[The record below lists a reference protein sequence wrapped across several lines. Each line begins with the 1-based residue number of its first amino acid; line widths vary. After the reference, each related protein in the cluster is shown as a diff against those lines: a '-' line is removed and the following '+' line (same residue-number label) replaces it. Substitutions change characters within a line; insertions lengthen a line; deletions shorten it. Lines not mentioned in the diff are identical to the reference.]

1 MGEGVI
7 LMADSIIEFIK
18 TFLMLSAELLA
29 LFIVVSFI
37 VSFIQQVVSEEK
49 IKRFLNRPNKAVNY
63 ILGTFFGAV
72 TPFCSCST
80 IPILAGLLNSKV
92 PFGPSMSFLIASPL
106 MNPVMIFMLWAL
118 LGWQIAFVY
127 FIVLSIFS
135 IIAGL
140 VFSKLNLAETYKG
153 VTVKGDGFFSN
164 NQGSKMKQ
172 ALNDAWAFLYPML
185 RYLFIGAFIYGFIP
199 ADFITKYASGDGI
212 FSVVIASIIG
222 VPMYIRPETMLPIAE
237 ALVSKG
243 MSMGTVI
250 ALVIGGAGASIPEV
264 VMLSKLF
271 KKKFLVA
278 FIATILLVA
287 TGTGLIIN
295 AIF

>member
-1 MGEGVI
+1 
-7 LMADSIIEFIK
+7 
-18 TFLMLSAELLA
+18 
-29 LFIVVSFI
+29 
-37 VSFIQQVVSEEK
+37 
-49 IKRFLNRPNKAVNY
+49 
-63 ILGTFFGAV
+63 
-72 TPFCSCST
+72 
-80 IPILAGLLNSKV
+80 
-92 PFGPSMSFLIASPL
+92 
-106 MNPVMIFMLWAL
+106 FMLWAL

-185 RYLFIGAFIYGFIP
+185 PYLFIGVFIVAFIYGFIP

-237 ALVSKG
+237 ALVS
-243 MSMGTVI
+243 
-250 ALVIGGAGASIPEV
+250 
-264 VMLSKLF
+264 
-271 KKKFLVA
+271 
-278 FIATILLVA
+278 
-287 TGTGLIIN
+287 
-295 AIF
+295 

>member
-1 MGEGVI
+1 
-7 LMADSIIEFIK
+7 MADSIMDFIK
-18 TFLMLSAELLA
+18 TFLMLSVELLA

-37 VSFIQQVVSEEK
+37 VSLIQQIVSEEK
-49 IKRFLNRPNKAVNY
+49 IKRFLNRPNKAINY
-63 ILGTFFGAV
+63 LLGTFFGAI

-118 LGWQIAFVY
+118 LGWKIALVY
-127 FIVLSIFS
+127 FVVLSIFS
-135 IIAGL
+135 ILAGII
-140 VFSKLNLAETYKG
+140 FSKLHFAETYKG

-164 NQGSKMKQ
+164 KQSSRIKQ

-185 RYLFIGAFIYGFIP
+185 PYLFIGVFFGAFIYGFIP
-199 ADFITKYASGDGI
+199 AEFITEYASGDGI
-212 FSVVIASIIG
+212 FSVMIACIIG

-237 ALVSKG
+237 ALISKG

-278 FIATILLVA
+278 FIAAILIVA
-287 TGTGLIIN
+287 ISTGLIIN
-295 AIF
+295 AMF

>member
-1 MGEGVI
+1 L
-7 LMADSIIEFIK
+7 LMELCMVFVV
-18 TFLMLSAELLA
+18 LSLVGL
-29 LFIVVSFI
+29 
-37 VSFIQQVVSEEK
+37 K
-49 IKRFLNRPNKAVNY
+49 I
-63 ILGTFFGAV
+63 
-72 TPFCSCST
+72 
-80 IPILAGLLNSKV
+80 
-92 PFGPSMSFLIASPL
+92 
-106 MNPVMIFMLWAL
+106 AL
-118 LGWQIAFVY
+118 LY
-127 FIVLSIFS
+127 FSVLCIFS
-135 IIAGL
+135 ILAGL
-140 VFSKLNLAETYKG
+140 VFSKLNLTETYKG

-172 ALNDAWAFLYPML
+172 ALNDAWAFRYRML
-185 RYLFIGAFIYGFIP
+185 PYLFIGGFIGACIYGFIP
-199 ADFITKYASGDGI
+199 AEFLTKHGSSDGS
-212 FSVVIASIIG
+212 FSVLIVA
-222 VPMYIRPETMLPIAE
+222 VMWVRMYIRPYTMVPIAE

-278 FIATILLVA
+278 FIATILIVA

>member
-1 MGEGVI
+1 
-7 LMADSIIEFIK
+7 
-18 TFLMLSAELLA
+18 
-29 LFIVVSFI
+29 
-37 VSFIQQVVSEEK
+37 
-49 IKRFLNRPNKAVNY
+49 
-63 ILGTFFGAV
+63 
-72 TPFCSCST
+72 
-80 IPILAGLLNSKV
+80 
-92 PFGPSMSFLIASPL
+92 
-106 MNPVMIFMLWAL
+106 NPVMIFMLWAL
-118 LGWQIAFVY
+118 LGWQIALVY

-135 IIAGL
+135 IVAGL
-140 VFSKLNLAETYKG
+140 IFSKLNLEETYKG

-172 ALNDAWAFLYPML
+172 ALTDAWAFLYPML
-185 RYLFIGAFIYGFIP
+185 PYLCIVVFIGAFIYGFI
-199 ADFITKYASGDGI
+199 AEDFITKYVSVDGI
-212 FSVVIASIIG
+212 FSVIIASVIV
-222 VPMYIRPETMLPIAE
+222 VPMYIRPEMMLPIAE

-278 FIATILLVA
+278 FFATVLFVS
-287 TGTGLIIN
+287 TVSCLIIN